1 MLLYWEILARWCE
14 KWYSAWCRKCYLEKG
29 CYFDLVK
36 SSRLQLLHE
45 ESQLKKWRV
54 MEMKRIIWSDKRL
67 YTIGNISE
75 ELIFSFFID
84 CIYIIFY
91 KRVVTALYSFLFNKH
106 VIFYYIFLKQ
116 NFSFS
121 LKVSVYKLLTNFICV
136 LLLFAWMVFML
147 LISSSQ
153 IMVDQAV

>member
-1 MLLYWEILARWCE
+1 
-14 KWYSAWCRKCYLEKG
+14 
-29 CYFDLVK
+29 
-36 SSRLQLLHE
+36 
-45 ESQLKKWRV
+45 
-54 MEMKRIIWSDKRL
+54 MEMERIIWSDKRL

-153 IMVDQAV
+153 IMVDQAVQLPSHNKLLLSSHPLGFDDCIFNLLGLLFEVFQ

>member
-1 MLLYWEILARWCE
+1 MEGNGDGEDNMERQE
-14 KWYSAWCRKCYLEKG
+14 TMHNRK
-29 CYFDLVK
+29 YF
-36 SSRLQLLHE
+36 
-45 ESQLKKWRV
+45 WR
-54 MEMKRIIWSDKRL
+54 I
-67 YTIGNISE
+67 N
-75 ELIFSFFID
+75 FSFFFD

>member
-1 MLLYWEILARWCE
+1 
-14 KWYSAWCRKCYLEKG
+14 
-29 CYFDLVK
+29 
-36 SSRLQLLHE
+36 
-45 ESQLKKWRV
+45 
-54 MEMKRIIWSDKRL
+54 MEMERIIWSDKRL

-106 VIFYYIFLKQ
+106 VIFCYIFLKQ

-153 IMVDQAV
+153 IMVDQAVQLPSHNKLLLSSDPLGFDDCIFNLLGLLFEVFQ

>member
-1 MLLYWEILARWCE
+1 
-14 KWYSAWCRKCYLEKG
+14 
-29 CYFDLVK
+29 
-36 SSRLQLLHE
+36 
-45 ESQLKKWRV
+45 
-54 MEMKRIIWSDKRL
+54 MEMERIIWSDKRL

-84 CIYIIFY
+84 CIYIMFY

-121 LKVSVYKLLTNFICV
+121 LKVHVHRLLTNFMCFI
-136 LLLFAWMVFML
+136 FAWMVFML
-147 LISSSQ
+147 LISLRQ
-153 IMVDQAV
+153 IRVGQAVYLSSHLKLQLSSHPLGFHDCIFNLLGLLFEVFQ